1 MFLEA
6 LIPTQGLGNYSLWA
20 KLGLLPGGV
29 NKGSGDHTHDPL
41 MLGLH
46 RSSRVDGSRQAP
58 HDPQSFGTH
67 WLSLHGKSLLT
78 PVLEE

>member
-6 LIPTQGLGNYSLWA
+6 LIPTQGLGNYGLWA

-41 MLGLH
+41 IPFCVVYGWVCTAAAEWPGRDRH
-46 RSSRVDGSRQAP
+46 RM
-58 HDPQSFGTH
+58 TH
-67 WLSLHGKSLLT
+67 KASALTGCLFTGK
-78 PVLEE
+78 VC